1 MNSSRWDLSKTETKL
16 AELERVFQGAGKRRV
31 LILCHNNPDP
41 DTIASA
47 YGFSF
52 LLSKKFGIRSIL
64 GYGGVV
70 SRAENKAMIQR
81 LRIKMTK
88 LPRVVPARYFGI
100 AVVDAQPGTGNN
112 LLEQR
117 GAQPLVVID
126 HHPLRKLSR
135 RSEFHDVRPS
145 YGATST
151 IITEYLVA
159 AELTPTRR
167 VANALLYGL
176 KADTHS
182 LVRSVSPNDFN
193 AFNYLSPLTNPR
205 VLGCI
210 EKPPLDIEYFDDYHR
225 GLSHAI
231 LYRDVAVSW
240 LGKIHTESIIP
251 ELADLLLRIDG
262 VSWSLCMGELK
273 DWMILSMRST
283 SRKYRAGQ
291 VIRRLVGKSG
301 FAGGHKEMAGGQVP
315 LSGMNGNDK
324 EELRKRLVD
333 RFLKLIDRSNC
344 VPKCLVDVDTLD
356 RDECKGPMLTE

>member
-1 MNSSRWDLSKTETKL
+1 MCKTESKL
-16 AELERVFQGAGKRRV
+16 VELGDVLQGAGNLPV

-52 LLSKKFGIRSIL
+52 LLQKKFGIRSVL

-70 SRAENKAMIQR
+70 TRAENKAMIQR

-88 LPRVVPARYFGI
+88 LARIVPSRYFGI

-112 LLEQR
+112 LLEPR
-117 GAQPLVVID
+117 GGHPLVVID

-135 RSEFHDVRPS
+135 KSDFYDVRPS

-159 AELTPTRR
+159 SDLTPTRR

-182 LVRSVSPNDFN
+182 LVRGASPNDYH
-193 AFNYLSPLTNPR
+193 AFNFLSPLTNPR
-205 VLGCI
+205 VLGSI
-210 EKPPLDIEYFDDYHR
+210 EKPPLDMKYFDDYHR
-225 GLSHAI
+225 GLAHTV
-231 LYRDVAVSW
+231 LYRDVAVSC

-262 VSWSLCMGELK
+262 VSWSLCMGELN
-273 DWMILSMRST
+273 DSMISSLRST
-283 SRKYRAGQ
+283 SKTYRAGQ

-315 LSGMNGNDK
+315 LSGMNVNEK

-333 RFLKLIDRSNC
+333 RFLKLIKRSNC
-344 VPKCLVDVDTLD
+344 VPKRLVDSDTLD
-356 RDECKGPMLTE
+356 GTECVGRMLTE

>member
-1 MNSSRWDLSKTETKL
+1 MCKTQSKL
-16 AELERVFQGAGKRRV
+16 AELEKVLNGVGNQRL

-52 LLSKKFGIRSIL
+52 FLSKRFGIHSVL

-70 SRAENKAMIQR
+70 TRAENKAMIQR

-112 LLEQR
+112 LLEPR
-117 GAQPLVVID
+117 RELPMIVID

-135 RSEFHDVRPS
+135 KAPFYDVRPS

-159 AELTPTRR
+159 AGVTPTRR

-176 KADTHS
+176 KTDTRS
-182 LVRSVSPNDFN
+182 LVRAASPNDFN
-193 AFNYLSPLTNPR
+193 AFNFLSPLTNPR
-205 VLGCI
+205 VLGSI
-210 EKPPLDIEYFDDYHR
+210 EKPSLEPEYFDDYHR
-225 GLSHAI
+225 GLAHAV
-231 LYRDVAVSW
+231 LYRDVAVSC
-240 LGKIHTESIIP
+240 LGKIHNESIIP

-262 VSWSLCMGELK
+262 VSWSLCMGELH
-273 DWMILSMRST
+273 DLMILSLRST
-283 SRKYRAGQ
+283 SRTYRAGT
-291 VIRRLVGKSG
+291 VMRRLVGKPGS
-301 FAGGHKEMAGGQVP
+301 AGGHKEMAGGQVP
-315 LSGMNGNDK
+315 LSGMNSNHK
-324 EELRKRLVD
+324 EELRKKLVD

-344 VPKCLVDVDTLD
+344 TPKCLVNSDAVD
-356 RDECKGPMLTE
+356 RDNCEAGIPAK